1 MTGTSL
7 FAAASSTR
15 SSRSAGRILAFPSS
29 TETKRPP
36 VASACRRGR
45 LLVGEVRR
53 SPRQGRGLADAGE
66 ACIRAEMQLGEGDDA
81 VADAEAPRR
90 RADLGD
96 RAGEH
101 HSEDGPPGSPDPDGE
116 TQ

>member
-1 MTGTSL
+1 
-7 FAAASSTR
+7 
-15 SSRSAGRILAFPSS
+15 
-29 TETKRPP
+29 
-36 VASACRRGR
+36 
-45 LLVGEVRR
+45 
-53 SPRQGRGLADAGE
+53 
-66 ACIRAEMQLGEGDDA
+66 MQLGEGDDA

-116 TQ
+116 TQEDPDR